1 MKLPR
6 IMIAAVSSG
15 SGKTLITCGM
25 LAALKRKGISLA
37 SFKCGPDYIDPM
49 FHKTVLELPSRN
61 LDSFF
66 AEPELLR
73 SVLAEGAKGAELA
86 VTEGVM
92 GYYDGA
98 GFHSTAASSYEV
110 ARQTGTPVLLVI
122 NARGMSLSA
131 VAAIKGFM
139 DFRADSNIQGV
150 IFNNISR
157 AAFDGLK
164 PAAEEILGIRVCGY
178 VPHVADCQLESRHL
192 GLVTPQELQDIRSR
206 LDRMADVLEDT
217 LDLELIQAIAGE
229 APELEDVPETGAES
243 VLAAAAVS
251 GTESVPA
258 AAAVSGAESIPAA
271 IAVSRA
277 KGVPA
282 AGGQKIRIAVAMD
295 EAFCFYYEDNLDLLK
310 SLGAELVPFSP
321 IRDRRLPKDCA
332 GLLLGGGYPELYLE
346 SLSKNTEMLSAVKEA
361 VENGMPCIAECGGFL
376 YLHERMEDMNRKE
389 YPAAGVIH
397 GTGLYTG
404 KLGRFGYIDVELQRD
419 QMFGGKGMRCRG
431 HEFHY
436 YDSTENGQAAIAKKP
451 MRKRSWECMHGTDNL
466 EAGFPHLYYKSNP
479 VFAENF
485 LKKCKDYKRDK

>member
-49 FHKTVLELPSRN
+49 FHRTVLELPSRN
-61 LDSFF
+61 LDSYF
-66 AEPELLR
+66 AKPELLR
-73 SVLAEGAKGAELA
+73 SVLTEGAKDAGLA
-86 VTEGVM
+86 VIEGVM
-92 GYYDGA
+92 GYYDGTD
-98 GFHSTAASSYEV
+98 FCSTAASSYEV
-110 ARQTGTPVLLVI
+110 ARQTGTPALLVL
-122 NARGMSLSA
+122 NAKGMSLSA
-131 VAAIKGFM
+131 IAAIKGFM

-150 IFNNISR
+150 IFNQISR

-178 VPHVADCQLESRHL
+178 VPFVADCQLESRHL

-206 LDRMADVLEDT
+206 LDRMADVLEET

-229 APELEDVPETGAES
+229 APELE
-243 VLAAAAVS
+243 
-251 GTESVPA
+251 
-258 AAAVSGAESIPAA
+258 SIPAA
-271 IAVSRA
+271 EIPCD
-277 KGVPA
+277 PA
-282 AGGQKIRIAVAMD
+282 SGERQVRLALAMD
-295 EAFCFYYEDNLDLLK
+295 EAFCFYYEDNLDLLR

-321 IRDRRLPKDCA
+321 IRDRKLPEDCD
-332 GLLLGGGYPELYLE
+332 GLILGGGYPELYVE
-346 SLSKNTEMLSAVKEA
+346 SLSSNMEMLSAVKDA

-376 YLHERMEDMNRKE
+376 YLHDRMEDMNRRE

-397 GTGLYTG
+397 GTGRYTG
-404 KLGRFGYIDVELQRD
+404 KLGRFGYIDLELQQD

-436 YDSTENGQAAIAKKP
+436 YDSTENGQAAIARKP
-451 MRKRSWECMHGTDNL
+451 TRKRSWECMHGTDNL
-466 EAGFPHLYYKSNP
+466 EAGFPHLYYRSNP
-479 VFAENF
+479 AFAENF
-485 LKKCKDYKRDK
+485 IKKCKDYKRDR